1 MPDVLRYEKKAW
13 ASGFLRIAGIDEA
26 GRGPLAGP
34 VVAAAV
40 VFDSKELN
48 DGVPDLF
55 QGLTD
60 SKALSERQRET
71 FFEQLSNSGF
81 ATVGVGVVEAETI
94 DQINILRATHRAM
107 AEAARQVSPD
117 FILVDGLPVKGL
129 PAPSESIVKGDAK
142 SFLISAA
149 SVIAKVTRDR
159 MMLEL
164 DQTYPKYGFA
174 RHKGYGT
181 KEHLSALQKWGACPA
196 HRQSFRPVADL
207 RQMDLGI

>member
-1 MPDVLRYEKKAW
+1 MPDVLCYEKKAW
-13 ASGFLRIAGIDEA
+13 ASGFLRVAGVDEA

-40 VFDSKELN
+40 VFEVETLK

-55 QGLTD
+55 LELTD

-71 FFEQLSNSGF
+71 FFQQLSDLDS
-81 ATVGVGVVEAETI
+81 VCIGVGVVDAETI
-94 DQINILRATHRAM
+94 DQINILRSTHRAM
-107 AEAARQVSPD
+107 AEAAQEVNPD

-159 MMLEL
+159 MMQEL
-164 DQTYPKYGFA
+164 DRCYPEYGFA

-181 KEHLSALQKWGACPA
+181 KEHLVALKKWGACPA
-196 HRQSFRPVADL
+196 HRQTFRPVADL
-207 RQMDLGI
+207 RQMNLGF